1 MSFKLL
7 NSVFTYK
14 MEDGKQFHINI
25 FKEGQEKIESSTNR
39 AEAYIILANE
49 ELNNKNRD
57 LLTELKELQSQND
70 ILTEE
75 NERMEVTITNQRGM
89 LHNLHGQNKME
100 ESLST
105 HFEKI
110 NKDFTKE
117 VGELKTYIQKVND
130 IISKY
135 FAYLFIV
142 MLVQSVFGLIDLT
155 TLIITT
161 VNMVSMIYMSL
172 KLHAPEVGHTSIMKI
187 HSSFRDGENQ
197 EIKRIKNEISETK
210 RGTDHISNFID
221 SL

>member
-1 MSFKLL
+1 
-7 NSVFTYK
+7 

-25 FKEGQEKIESSTNR
+25 FKDGQDKIDSSSNR

-57 LLTELKELQSQND
+57 LLAELKELQSQND
-70 ILTEE
+70 IMTED

-100 ESLST
+100 ENLSN

-117 VGELKTYIQKVND
+117 VDELKTYIQKVND
-130 IISKY
+130 NVSKY
-135 FAYLFIV
+135 FAYLIIV

-155 TLIITT
+155 TLIITS
-161 VNMVSMIYMSL
+161 VNMVSIIYLTL
-172 KLHAPEVGHTSIMKI
+172 KLHAPNVNHKSIMKT
-187 HSSFRDGENQ
+187 HSSFRDGQNT
-197 EIKRIKNEISETK
+197 EIKRIQSEISETK
-210 RGTDHISNFID
+210 RGTDHISDFID

>member
-1 MSFKLL
+1 
-7 NSVFTYK
+7 
-14 MEDGKQFHINI
+14 
-25 FKEGQEKIESSTNR
+25 
-39 AEAYIILANE
+39 
-49 ELNNKNRD
+49 
-57 LLTELKELQSQND
+57 
-70 ILTEE
+70 
-75 NERMEVTITNQRGM
+75 M

-100 ESLST
+100 ESLKT

-161 VNMVSMIYMSL
+161 VNGINDLYES
-172 KLHAPEVGHTSIMKI
+172 
-187 HSSFRDGENQ
+187 
-197 EIKRIKNEISETK
+197 
-210 RGTDHISNFID
+210 
-221 SL
+221 